1 MNKMKLYYISRT
13 VLALA
18 FAGLLAIT
26 GMALWQAAL
35 IGAIMLLLFWWAPL
49 SGRYQVDPQ
58 RGMLAMGR
66 DERTQAIN
74 RQAGL
79 NGFVTLMLAMGGVM
93 IYQSATGIAFPAAP
107 VLSVLLGL
115 GIAAYYVSDAWLRR
129 S

>member
-1 MNKMKLYYISRT
+1 MDKMKLYYISRT
-13 VLALA
+13 VLVLV
-18 FAGLLAIT
+18 FTTLLAIT
-26 GMALWQAAL
+26 GLPLWQATL
-35 IGAIMLLLFWWAPL
+35 IGAIMLLLFWWAPR
-49 SGRYQVDPQ
+49 SGRYQVDPE

-79 NGFVTLMLAMGGVM
+79 NGFVALMLAMGAVM
-93 IYQSATGIAFPAAP
+93 VYQAASGNSLPAAP

-115 GIAAYYVSDAWLRR
+115 GILVYYASDAWLRR